1 MRLKRTPEY
10 IEWYESQ
17 RPKDKAQIAKR
28 LANIEEHEHFG
39 TVKDLGDFLSELKWV
54 NGRRVYYSI
63 MEDDSGDLTLLI
75 LGGNKNGQDSDIKK
89 ARKILKK
96 YIEG

>member
-1 MRLKRTPEY
+1 M
-10 IEWYESQ
+10 
-17 RPKDKAQIAKR
+17 
-28 LANIEEHEHFG
+28 
-39 TVKDLGDFLSELKWV
+39 KDLGDFLSELKWV
-54 NGRRVYYSI
+54 NGRRVYYAI
-63 MEDDSGDLTLLI
+63 MEDDSGELTLVI

>member
-1 MRLKRTPEY
+1 
-10 IEWYESQ
+10 
-17 RPKDKAQIAKR
+17 
-28 LANIEEHEHFG
+28 LAIIEEHGHFG
-39 TVKDLGDFLSELKWV
+39 NVKDLGDFLSELKWS

-63 MEDDSGDLTLLI
+63 VEDDSGDLTLLV

-96 YIEG
+96 YIEI